1 MLLRSTLLINGI
13 CTGLCGLG
21 LVVAPDPLATLLG
34 VPTPTPLAAVGA
46 GVLLYAGGLFWASRR
61 RPIPGPAAW
70 AAIVLDL
77 AWVVGSIALVELGI
91 LTSLGAGLV
100 VLVAITVFVF
110 AALQFVGVR
119 RLANAA

>member
-13 CTGLCGLG
+13 CTGLVGLA
-21 LVVAPDPLATLLG
+21 LLLAPAPLATLLG
-34 VPTPTPLAAVGA
+34 IPTPNPLAAVGA
-46 GVLLYAGGLFWASRR
+46 GLVLYAGGLLLTSRR
-61 RPIPGPAAW
+61 RPIPGAAAW

-77 AWVVGSIALVELGI
+77 AWVVGSVALVELGI

-100 VLVAITVFVF
+100 ALVAVAVFVF
-110 AALQFVGVR
+110 GALQFVGVR